1 MESIMILVKN
11 VYLSYTKEYFTL
23 NNINLEIAKG
33 TKAVLFGEQ
42 DSGKSSLLRVIAGLE
57 KPTKGNV
64 YLNTIDIEK
73 VNFKNDVNLG
83 YIGSAG
89 VYLNNKTVR
98 KNLEYVLKIRK
109 ENKDVINSKVAN
121 ALIKY
126 NMEGIA
132 DKKVRELSYFD
143 KLRLSIARLSLRKLD
158 LVVIDDVF
166 VELNTK
172 EQSTA
177 IEYIKELIEFD
188 DVTSVIATSN
198 KKLCEKL
205 GDNIIKIKFGS
216 IE

>member
-23 NNINLEIAKG
+23 NNINLEIVKG

-89 VYLNNKTVR
+89 VYLNNKSVR

-132 DKKVRELSYFD
+132 DKKVKDLSYFD

-166 VELNTK
+166 AELNTK

>member
-1 MESIMILVKN
+1 MILVKN

-23 NNINLEIAKG
+23 NNINLEIEKG
-33 TKAVLFGEQ
+33 SKTVLFGEQ

-64 YLNTIDIEK
+64 YLNTIDISK
-73 VNFKNDVNLG
+73 VDFKNDISLG
-83 YIGSAG
+83 YVGSAG
-89 VYLNNKTVR
+89 VHLENKSVR

-109 ENKDVINSKVAN
+109 ENKDVILSKVAN

-132 DKKVRELSYFD
+132 DKKVKELSNYD
-143 KLRLSIARLSLRKLD
+143 RLKLSIARLGLRKLD
-158 LVVIDDVF
+158 LLIVDDIF
-166 VELNTK
+166 NGLDAK
-172 EQSTA
+172 EQSK
-177 IEYIKELIEFD
+177 IIEFINELTEFE
-188 DVTSVIATSN
+188 DVTSIIATSN

-205 GDNIIKIKFGS
+205 GNNIIKIKFGS

>member
-1 MESIMILVKN
+1 MILAKN

-23 NNINLEIAKG
+23 NNINLEIEKG
-33 TKAVLFGEQ
+33 SKSVLYGEQ

-64 YLNTIDIEK
+64 YLNTIDIDK
-73 VNFKNDVNLG
+73 VNFKNDVSLG

-89 VYLNNKTVR
+89 VYLNNKSVR

-109 ENKDVINSKVAN
+109 ENKDVILSKVAN

-132 DKKVRELSYFD
+132 DKRVKELSDYD
-143 KLRLSIARLSLRKLD
+143 KLKLSIARLSLRKLD
-158 LVVIDDVF
+158 LLIVDDVF
-166 VELNTK
+166 NDLNSK
-172 EQSTA
+172 EQA
-177 IEYIKELIEFD
+177 QILEYIDELKEFE
-188 DVTSVIATSN
+188 DVTSIIATSN

-205 GDNIIKIKFGS
+205 GNNIIKIKFGS